1 MRQASRRDVVAALK
15 GARVLVLE
23 DDAILLM
30 ELETILTEAGAEIVG
45 LCRTVS
51 EALALAAQSGVTCAI
66 LDVRLRQETVAPV
79 ARQLARRGTPFAFY
93 TGQVENDPALAEWS
107 DRKIVAKPAQATTI
121 VAALAESLG

>member
-45 LCRTVS
+45 LCRTVG
-51 EALALAAQSGVTCAI
+51 EALSLAAQNGVTCAI
-66 LDVRLRQETVAPV
+66 LDVRLR
-79 ARQLARRGTPFAFY
+79 
-93 TGQVENDPALAEWS
+93 
-107 DRKIVAKPAQATTI
+107 
-121 VAALAESLG
+121 